1 MRVILIALF
10 AATVLIGLL
19 ATLLAPPTYRAVAE
33 IEISRASSAF
43 IETEASPAED
53 LQADRQYYT
62 TQYELLES
70 RSLASRV
77 IEAGDLLNN
86 EKFVSNFDI
95 EAGVVTQGG
104 LIDLLLEHLTIEPV
118 QDSNLVSVIF
128 ESPDP
133 TLSAELANLW
143 ANEFIESN
151 FEKRFSSNIETQ
163 EYLESEIAKQRERLS
178 ESEQAL
184 VNYANENRIVI
195 VGNNGGED
203 GSNAAGQSL
212 VGTSLVSLNE
222 ALAEATAE
230 RIRAEAALR
239 SDVDTNSVR
248 DPAAELRR
256 TLAQKQAELANV
268 RATFGPRYE
277 RAQSLQAEVNSL
289 QQAVNQA
296 TGLDTSARRE
306 NLRKQYQAA
315 LARENRLQERA
326 DQVKSEFIEQQGQ
339 SIAYGILRREVDTN
353 RELYDGL
360 LQRFK
365 ELDAAGAGR
374 NNMVLIDEAEVPS
387 SPYSPSLPFN
397 LLISTIL
404 GAFLVGLVVLV
415 REQLDQSLKNTD
427 DVRDRLGLSTL
438 GMIPIIKEK
447 ELEEQLVTTSS
458 DLAEAYAA
466 TRTNIGFLTANGAPK
481 SFMITSTRPNE
492 GKSLTCVALARG
504 FHLLGKKT
512 LLIDA
517 DLRNSVMTE
526 LIDEASA
533 SNGLSSVLANQAS
546 PTECIYPV
554 AEYGFDFMPIGH
566 RPPNPSELLASAQMK
581 RLVDQAQT
589 ELGYDLV
596 IVDSPPVLGLSDAPQ
611 LGTSVEGIVYVIQA
625 NSTPFRAVKNSIDRL
640 RKGSNEIYGAILTKA
655 GQADDAYEYAYGYGY
670 GRE

>member
-1 MRVILIALF
+1 MNDSTIAETRGGGDGDFGIDMRRLYSRARSMRVILIALF

-239 SDVDTNSVR
+239 SDFDTNSVR

-277 RAQSLQAEVNSL
+277 RAQS
-289 QQAVNQA
+289 
-296 TGLDTSARRE
+296 
-306 NLRKQYQAA
+306 
-315 LARENRLQERA
+315 
-326 DQVKSEFIEQQGQ
+326 
-339 SIAYGILRREVDTN
+339 
-353 RELYDGL
+353 
-360 LQRFK
+360 
-365 ELDAAGAGR
+365 
-374 NNMVLIDEAEVPS
+374 P
-387 SPYSPSLPFN
+387 
-397 LLISTIL
+397 
-404 GAFLVGLVVLV
+404 
-415 REQLDQSLKNTD
+415 
-427 DVRDRLGLSTL
+427 DR
-438 GMIPIIKEK
+438 
-447 ELEEQLVTTSS
+447 
-458 DLAEAYAA
+458 
-466 TRTNIGFLTANGAPK
+466 
-481 SFMITSTRPNE
+481 STRY
-492 GKSLTCVALARG
+492 SRRLTKRRALIPVRGAR
-504 FHLLGKKT
+504 T
-512 LLIDA
+512 C
-517 DLRNSVMTE
+517 
-526 LIDEASA
+526 A
-533 SNGLSSVLANQAS
+533 SNIRPRRPAKTGCRNV
-546 PTECIYPV
+546 
-554 AEYGFDFMPIGH
+554 PI
-566 RPPNPSELLASAQMK
+566 R
-581 RLVDQAQT
+581 
-589 ELGYDLV
+589 
-596 IVDSPPVLGLSDAPQ
+596 
-611 LGTSVEGIVYVIQA
+611 
-625 NSTPFRAVKNSIDRL
+625 
-640 RKGSNEIYGAILTKA
+640 
-655 GQADDAYEYAYGYGY
+655 
-670 GRE
+670 